1 MDHSNNF
8 FLGMEFWNFNNITI
22 ITMPIKFNLEA
33 EDFTPYFLSI
43 SEIERFCFNI
53 PLINWL

>member
-1 MDHSNNF
+1 MDLSNNF
-8 FLGMEFWNFNNITI
+8 LLGMEFWNFNNITI
-22 ITMPIKFNLEA
+22 IMMPMKLNLKA
-33 EDFTPYFLSI
+33 EDFTSYSLSI

>member
-1 MDHSNNF
+1 
-8 FLGMEFWNFNNITI
+8 MEPWNFNNITI
-22 ITMPIKFNLEA
+22 TIMLIKLNLGA
-33 EDFTPYFLSI
+33 EDFTPYSLSI